1 MCILLDFY
9 VFFTPS
15 AAFCYLPSDI
25 LSGQMAP
32 RSSCPLRVPKIP
44 QKNNHD
50 TSSGKPDIMVIFQ
63 KNTPVTYFS
72 DYKALG
78 PLRRKGVFALLFITD
93 RSDRQSGT
101 GTGKCA
107 G

>member
-1 MCILLDFY
+1 MYFLTISATFLL
-9 VFFTPS
+9 
-15 AAFCYLPSDI
+15 LPSDA
-25 LSGQMAP
+25 LNRQRDT
-32 RSSCPLRVPKIP
+32 RSSCPAKVSKVP